1 MKKTFNFC
9 NINLH
14 KLHKLHKLHWNSY
27 LNLRMVMVSLYFW
40 EEIISDSFLIFT
52 STLVVQPASGVQQ
65 GSRPSVV

>member
-1 MKKTFNFC
+1 MTFNFW
-9 NINLH
+9 NIN
-14 KLHKLHKLHWNSY
+14 LHKLHWNSY

-52 STLVVQPASGVQQ
+52 STLVVQPGSGVQQ